1 MAILWLQFCY
11 NILKRLM
18 DLIVNLKFTEK
29 SLNEDTF
36 DYTVCSKSYVDFI
49 DQFLFQCLQHIDESH
64 NHITVHKK
72 SH

>member
-1 MAILWLQFCY
+1 
-11 NILKRLM
+11 M